1 MDGLLST
8 GLREE
13 TYDVVIT
20 AGGFASDAINPH
32 GVTEMLRILRP
43 GGHLLWTMK
52 SVDDEKTTEFK
63 SFDANLNGLGRA
75 GRIKVC

>member
-1 MDGLLST
+1 MSGILST

-20 AGGFASDAINPH
+20 AGGFASDAINPLD
-32 GVTEMLRILRP
+32 VTEMLRILKP

-52 SVDDEKTTEFK
+52 TVEDEKFP
-63 SFDANLNGLGRA
+63 SRCSWSSA
-75 GRIKVC
+75 C

>member
-1 MDGLLST
+1 M
-8 GLREE
+8 
-13 TYDVVIT
+13 VIT

-52 SVDDEKTTEFK
+52 SINEEQRTEFK
-63 SFDANLNGLGRA
+63 SFDANLNGLGRS
-75 GRIKVC
+75 GKIKVCCPG